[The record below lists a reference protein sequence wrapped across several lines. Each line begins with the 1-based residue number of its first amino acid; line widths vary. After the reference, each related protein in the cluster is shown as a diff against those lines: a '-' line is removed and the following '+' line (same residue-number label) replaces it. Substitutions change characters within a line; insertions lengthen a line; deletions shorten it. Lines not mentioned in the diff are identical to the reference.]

1 MDNKKCY
8 KVLESKEFDAAS
20 LGGADFFTDPYGFC
34 LLGKNQER
42 MCLSDNGGPAI
53 AKSKFNLPASH
64 NNRAYLVGIGKSP
77 SKKMICAQV

>member
-8 KVLESKEFDAAS
+8 KALESKEFDAAS
-20 LGGADFFTDPYGFC
+20 LGANFFSDPYGYC
-34 LLGKNQER
+34 LLGKNKER

-53 AKSKFNLPASH
+53 AKSKFHLPASH

-77 SKKMICAQV
+77 LQKK